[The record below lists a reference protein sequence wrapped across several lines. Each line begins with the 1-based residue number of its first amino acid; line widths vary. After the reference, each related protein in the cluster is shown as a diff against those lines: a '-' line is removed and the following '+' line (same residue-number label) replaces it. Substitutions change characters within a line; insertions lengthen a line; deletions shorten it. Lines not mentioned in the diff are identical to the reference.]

1 MPIVV
6 MPDGVEVE
14 LPDNPTPQQRAEID
28 SLLSSVP
35 EKPNLLARAGAS
47 LATGAAK
54 GWSGLLNLKKATT
67 PQDLRSP
74 ETGTGL
80 SPMGERVQKIL
91 TDFASKMD
99 KYGIENPYGRAA
111 LEAIGG
117 GAAFGG
123 VSPTAVVSSGMSGI
137 GSEAATRVFGDNPV
151 SRFLGGLAGGA
162 AGAMGATK
170 IANVRPQSGA
180 IAREAMEGIT
190 DDMLAAAQK
199 VQADALQR
207 GVQMD
212 LAQAL
217 KSVGAPTGN
226 IETLRNFLANRKQGN
241 QVQASLQAQPNQLH
255 REAQR
260 TVDAMPG
267 SNFGEAQSAN
277 NLQEA
282 ATGAVN
288 AAKQQR
294 SEAVRALYAKAGELP
309 PEARKQLAATVDTF
323 LKQPGLS
330 EDVKQAALDF
340 TRKLSGRSQ
349 DLDQAVEAARA
360 ALAAAK
366 SPSERAAAQAAL
378 AKANSAANT
387 AGTKPLSALDVDTWL
402 GELTGPFKGTPLSP
416 AKPKSAGQIKYLG
429 GLLNKEFQKLSPEV
443 AAAEKEF
450 ARLSDELVNPL
461 KQSVVGNFAT
471 PRGYKPDVEAS
482 QRKLTALLDRGV
494 DVNASSSDVLKLGKE
509 LYKVDKTAFQDA
521 LKSHL
526 SMKLEGVAKPGG
538 ISAAEATNADMAVKI
553 ADALWKSKS
562 QAQGLRD
569 AVSLIAKQNGQDPV
583 EAVRGLNRLIQ
594 MTDALRSRP
603 QSIGGLRS
611 NDLFELG
618 SKTYGADA
626 LRVFGFLPF
635 ERAARKLED
644 AVLSKTLS
652 QFDQILTSPE
662 GAQMLSKLAKLP
674 PGNRSALIF
683 LANFGAQSQNAAE
696 PQADS
701 GQ

>member
-28 SLLSSVP
+28 SLLSTVP
-35 EKPNLLARAGAS
+35 EKPNLPMRAGAS
-47 LATGAAK
+47 LLAGYGKA
-54 GWSGLLNLKKATT
+54 ATT
-67 PQDLRSP
+67 VPTLLMAP
-74 ETGTGL
+74 ANAFGGTPL
-80 SPMGERVQKIL
+80 SRHVADMMQSVSSFYEKIG
-91 TDFASKMD
+91 K
-99 KYGIENPYGRAA
+99 KYGIENPYGREA

-123 VSPTAVVSSGMSGI
+123 VGPTAVVSSGMAGV
-137 GSEAATRVFGDNPV
+137 GSEAATRLFGDNPV
-151 SRFLGGLAGGA
+151 SRFVGGLAGGVAGA
-162 AGAMGATK
+162 AGATK
-170 IANVRPQSGA
+170 LANVRPQSGA

-190 DDMLAAAQK
+190 DDMLIEAQK
-199 VQADALQR
+199 VQAEALKR

-241 QVQASLQAQPNQLH
+241 QVQAGLQAQPNQLH

-260 TVDAMPG
+260 TVDLLPG
-267 SNFGEAQSAN
+267 TNFGEAQSAN

-294 SEAVRALYAKAGELP
+294 SDAVRALYSKAGDLP
-309 PEARKQLAATVDTF
+309 PEARKQLADTINAF

-330 EDVKQAALDF
+330 DDVKQAALEF

-378 AKANSAANT
+378 AKANSAANS
-387 AGTKPLSALDVDTWL
+387 AGTKPLAALDVDTWL

-416 AKPKSAGQIKYLG
+416 ANPKSAGQIKYLG
-429 GLLNKEFQKLSPEV
+429 GQLNKEFQKLSPEV

-461 KQSVVGNFAT
+461 KQSVVGRFAT

-482 QRKLTALLDRGV
+482 MTKFQTLLERGV
-494 DVNASSSDVLKLGKE
+494 DKDAKVSEIMVLGQKLA
-509 LYKVDKTAFQDA
+509 KTDPDAFSDA
-521 LKSHL
+521 LKAHL
-526 SMKLEGVAKPGG
+526 SSKLKQVASPGGVA
-538 ISAAEATNADMAVKI
+538 AAEASNPDMAAKL
-553 ADALWKSKS
+553 AGALWKNQA

-569 AVSLIAKQNGQDPV
+569 AVSLVARQNGQDPV
-583 EAVRGLNRLIQ
+583 EAVRGLNRLMQ

-652 QFDQILTSPE
+652 QFDKILTSPE
-662 GAQMLSKLAKLP
+662 GAQMLAKLAKLP
-674 PGNRSALIF
+674 PDNRSALIF
-683 LANFGAQSQNAAE
+683 LANFGAQSQNAVE
-696 PQADS
+696 PQVSS